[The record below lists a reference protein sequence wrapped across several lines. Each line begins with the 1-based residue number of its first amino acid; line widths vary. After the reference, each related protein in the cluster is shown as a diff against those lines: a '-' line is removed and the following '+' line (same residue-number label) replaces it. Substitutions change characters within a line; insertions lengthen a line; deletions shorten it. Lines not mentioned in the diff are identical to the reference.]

1 MSIRQFYPGGSILD
15 GFRQIAD
22 FGAMYIDPFLPNE
35 SGNYQLTL
43 EEFSAVDDL
52 FANDLYSLLTVGLIG
67 AVYTGAYLFPEQ
79 AAELFFSEQVQ
90 AGGGYDLPWKPFE
103 YMQLLVD
110 VVPEMNAV
118 GVGSV
123 WEERL
128 GN

>member
-1 MSIRQFYPGGSILD
+1 MSIRQFYPGGGILD

-22 FGAMYIDPFLPNE
+22 FGAMYIDPFLSNE
-35 SGNYQLTL
+35 SGNFQLTMDQI
-43 EEFSAVDDL
+43 SRVNDR
-52 FANDLYSLLTVGLIG
+52 FANDALSLLVVGLVG
-67 AVYTGAYLFPEQ
+67 TVYTWSYLFPEQ
-79 AAELFFSEQVQ
+79 AAKLFFSEQVQ
-90 AGGGYDLPWKPFE
+90 AGGGYDLPWKPFR